1 MQNATSVALSRL
13 VAQQRA
19 MDVTATNL
27 ANANTPGFKTGRT
40 LFADWLSHPS
50 PERGPGARRAG
61 AGLHAGPR
69 HLPRAGCRGH

>member
-40 LFADWLSHPS
+40 LFADWLQPS
-50 PERGPGARRAG
+50 IRHRPGARRP
-61 AGLHAGPR
+61 HRSPSPR
-69 HLPRAGCRGH
+69 TAPPTGTRRPGR